1 MIQTLIKNWW
11 LLALRGILAAVLSVM
26 TFLMLSSAESLT
38 LREFA
43 LKGMVVFLGILALAA
58 GACTIAAG
66 IWNAT
71 HGQWWLLVLDG
82 LAVCAAG
89 LILILANSI
98 SFRMVTQLLVV
109 LAMLIGIVE
118 LSAARMLRRHV
129 SDEWFLGLAGAASVG
144 FALTFL
150 WSKPEETSHSFI
162 WLGSYA
168 AFSAICMFGLA
179 LRLRSLRRAIHKI
192 ASAASHGD

>member
-11 LLALRGILAAVLSVM
+11 LLGLRGVLAALLSVM
-26 TFLMLSSAESLT
+26 TFLMLNSAESST

-66 IWNAT
+66 IWSAT
-71 HGQWWLLVLDG
+71 HGKWWLLVLDG
-82 LAVCAAG
+82 LAVSAAG
-89 LILILANSI
+89 VILILANSI
-98 SFRMVTQLLVV
+98 SFRIVTELLVA

-118 LSAARMLRRHV
+118 LSSARMLRRHV

-144 FALTFL
+144 FALAFL
-150 WSKPEETSHSFI
+150 WAKPAETNSGFI

-192 ASAASHGD
+192 ASAASHG